1 VKSDAQPFLHPQVYK
16 AVRRSDGE
24 VVAVKVMECDKW
36 AAEEANMLRG
46 LDHECICKLYDFK
59 LSEEEGASCLVMQY
73 AAGGDLLER
82 IVNTGPLTEK
92 ATASIAERLLRALEY
107 MHSKGVIHRDLKPEN
122 VLYLTPDCDKPI
134 LADFGVGKR
143 LSVGA
148 LHEDRDQAG
157 ATMTTHSRH
166 IGTVGY
172 CAPEVRHWSTQLLAP
187 WPPTLCRISTAS
199 AEALRARFLKS
210 ISTASAEAF
219 RARFLK
225 SISTA
230 SAEALRARFLKPDV
244 PCAGQQ
250 RRRAQL
256 QG

>member
-1 VKSDAQPFLHPQVYK
+1 
-16 AVRRSDGE
+16 
-24 VVAVKVMECDKW
+24 MECDKW

-122 VLYLTPDCDKPI
+122 VLYLTPECDKPI

-148 LHEDRDQAG
+148 LHEDRDQSG
-157 ATMTTHSRH
+157 ATRTTHSRH

-172 CAPEVRHWSTQLLAP
+172 CAPEVSRALVRAAPHLIALHPLLHQHG
-187 WPPTLCRISTAS
+187 
-199 AEALRARFLKS
+199 
-210 ISTASAEAF
+210 F
-219 RARFLK
+219 RALQ
-225 SISTA
+225 
-230 SAEALRARFLKPDV
+230 ARFLKPDV
-244 PCAGQQ
+244 PYAGEQ